1 MEDKAIVDL
10 YWQRSD
16 RAIPETEC
24 KYGGYCHAVA
34 MRIVNNRQDA
44 EECVNDTWLGAWN
57 SMPENRPTYLAPY
70 LAKLTRWL
78 SLTKIKTQNRIKR
91 GGNEV
96 TLSLE
101 ELNSELGAGTDLA
114 QQIEL
119 KELSEYLDAFLAG
132 LPIEERTVFL
142 ARYWYAASIREIAV
156 KSSCSE
162 SKVKSMLLRTRRKLK
177 TALEVEGLCGARK
190 SCLL

>member
-24 KYGGYCHAVA
+24 KYGGYCHTVA
-34 MRIVNNRQDA
+34 MRIVNNREDA

-57 SMPENRPTYLAPY
+57 SMPENRPSSLAPY

-78 SLTKIKTQNRIKR
+78 SLTRVKAQNRIKR

-96 TLSLE
+96 TVSLE
-101 ELNSELGAGTDLA
+101 ELDGELGEGTDLA

-119 KELSEYLDAFLAG
+119 KELAEYLNSFLSE
-132 LPIEERTVFL
+132 LPEEERRVFL
-142 ARYWYAASIREIAV
+142 ARYWYVASIHEISE
-156 KSSCSE
+156 KSGYSE
-162 SKVKSMLLRTRRKLK
+162 SKIKSMLLRTRRKLK
-177 TALEVEGLCGARK
+177 KALEDAGLC
-190 SCLL
+190 

>member
-1 MEDKAIVDL
+1 MKDEAIVNL
-10 YWQRSD
+10 YWQRSE
-16 RAIPETEC
+16 RAIPETER
-24 KYGGYCHAVA
+24 KYGGYCHTVA
-34 MRIVNNRQDA
+34 MRIVNNLEDA

-57 SMPENRPTYLAPY
+57 SMPENRPSYLAPY

-78 SLTKIKTQNRIKR
+78 SLSRVKAQNRLKR

-101 ELNSELGAGTDLA
+101 ELDSELGAGTDLA

-119 KELSEYLDAFLAG
+119 KELSEYLNAFLFR
-132 LPIEERTVFL
+132 LPAEERRVFL
-142 ARYWYAASIREIAV
+142 ARYWYVVSIHEISE
-156 KSSCSE
+156 KSGYSE

-177 TALEVEGLCGARK
+177 KALEVEGLC
-190 SCLL
+190 

>member
-24 KYGGYCHAVA
+24 KYGGYCHTVA
-34 MRIVNNRQDA
+34 MRIVNNLQDA

-57 SMPENRPTYLAPY
+57 SMPENRPSYLAPY

-78 SLTKIKTQNRIKR
+78 SLTKVKTQNRLKR

-101 ELNSELGAGTDLA
+101 ELDSELGEGTDFA

-119 KELSEYLDAFLAG
+119 KELSEYLDTFLSG
-132 LPIEERTVFL
+132 LPADERKVFL
-142 ARYWYAASIREIAV
+142 ARYWYAASIREISER
-156 KSSCSE
+156 SSYSE

-177 TALEVEGLCGARK
+177 KALEAEGLC
-190 SCLL
+190 

>member
-24 KYGGYCHAVA
+24 KYGSYCHTVA
-34 MRIVNNRQDA
+34 MRIVNNHEDA

-57 SMPENRPTYLAPY
+57 SMPENRPSYLAPY

-78 SLTKIKTQNRIKR
+78 SLNKIKTQNRLKR
-91 GGNEV
+91 GRNEI

-101 ELNSELGAGTDLA
+101 ELDCELGEGTDLVR
-114 QQIEL
+114 QIEL
-119 KELSEYLDAFLAG
+119 KELSEYLDTFLAG
-132 LPIEERTVFL
+132 LPAEERAVFL
-142 ARYWYAASIREIAV
+142 TRYWFAASIREISE
-156 KSSCSE
+156 KSSYSE
-162 SKVKSMLLRTRRKLK
+162 NKVKSMLLRTRRKLK
-177 TALEVEGLCGARK
+177 KALEVEGLC
-190 SCLL
+190 